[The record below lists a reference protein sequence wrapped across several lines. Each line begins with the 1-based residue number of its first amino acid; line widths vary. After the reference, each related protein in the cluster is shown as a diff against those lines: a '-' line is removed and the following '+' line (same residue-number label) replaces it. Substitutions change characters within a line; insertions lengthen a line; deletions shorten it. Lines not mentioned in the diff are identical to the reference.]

1 MAAHLEGRGH
11 GLAPRR
17 GRMRPSSCSGAVVA
31 FVAFVAI
38 VFGALEAAVPC
49 EAPRWG
55 GGLGGFGFR
64 IDPRRSA
71 SVGSAS
77 VRRPGGSVCF
87 GLVFGFGSFPGWCV
101 CVWCASGV
109 DSYGLRIRV
118 CEGWFRAPGGL
129 PSGALVMRV
138 PLLGLSGWVPLLG
151 ISGCVPLLG
160 LSGWV
165 PLLGLSGYPLG
176 RVSVWKVWVTK
187 GTLGEGWVSFGSLS
201 GATGWVPQGTLG
213 VGLGVLRGGS
223 PPPRCWGPLLG
234 LLGSLAYETHTI
246 PCRAESARVNVSCA

>member
-1 MAAHLEGRGH
+1 MWPSWPSSSVPWRPQFRARRRDGAAVWEGSAFGSILVARPRWVRPQFG
-11 GLAPRR
+11 GLA
-17 GRMRPSSCSGAVVA
+17 VQ
-31 FVAFVAI
+31 FVLAWF
-38 VFGALEAAVPC
+38 
-49 EAPRWG
+49 
-55 GGLGGFGFR
+55 
-64 IDPRRSA
+64 S
-71 SVGSAS
+71 
-77 VRRPGGSVCF
+77 
-87 GLVFGFGSFPGWCV
+87 GLVVFRAGV

-234 LLGSLAYETHTI
+234 LLGSLAYDTRTI